1 MNTKPTLLVLAAG
14 MGSRYGGLKQM
25 DAFGPSGETIIDYS
39 LKDAVD
45 AGFGK
50 IVFIIRESFKE
61 DFVKK
66 FNPVLQGKVEVEYVC
81 QELDVLPAGLSINTV
96 RTKPWGTGHAVW
108 VAKDVINE
116 PFGVIN
122 SDDFYGRESYFQ
134 LADFLNKNTSDDYA
148 VIGYKLINTLSEYGT
163 VNRGVCNIKDGKL
176 LSVKECLKIG
186 TENGVIS
193 YKENDEQHILQP
205 DTLVS
210 MNMWGFKPSYFFHA
224 ETILRSF
231 FEDINAIAT
240 SELYIPTIIDYL
252 ITHNILS
259 VHALETD
266 AKWFGVTYP
275 EDKEMVVN
283 SLNKLIDDGV
293 YSSNVWEKS

>member
-1 MNTKPTLLVLAAG
+1 MLTKPTLLVLAAG

-39 LKDAVD
+39 LKDAID

-61 DFVKK
+61 AFINR
-66 FNPVLQGKVEVEYVC
+66 FTPVLEGKVDVEYVC
-81 QELDVLPAGLSINTV
+81 QELDVLPEGLSVTTE

-134 LADFLNKNTSDDYA
+134 LADFLTNDQSEDYC
-148 VIGYKLINTLSEYGT
+148 VVGYKLINTLSEHGT
-163 VNRGVCNIKDGKL
+163 VNRGVCNTENGKL

-186 TENGVIS
+186 IQDGVISFTENGEKHVL
-193 YKENDEQHILQP
+193 EAG
-205 DTLVS
+205 TLVS
-210 MNMWGFKPSYFFHA
+210 MNMWGFKPSYFSYA
-224 ETILRSF
+224 ESILRSF
-231 FEDINAIAT
+231 FDNIDKAAA
-240 SELYIPTIIDYL
+240 SELYIPTIVDHL
-252 ITHNILS
+252 INNNILS

-266 AKWFGVTYP
+266 ALWFGVTYP
-275 EDKEMVVN
+275 EDKEMVIN
-283 SLNKLIDDGV
+283 ALHKLISKGV
-293 YSSNVWEKS
+293 YGSNVWE